1 LGDDCQLTQ
10 REANSLYEGTVV
22 DAANNISNFMVLIM
36 TCIFYSPIIPLAIPL
51 ALAGSFINYWAYK
64 YMLLRN
70 HKMPEMFSDMMAT
83 FFANFMPLVLVVW
96 GLAFCIFVDK
106 IQKAYHKEFSETLNQ

>member
-1 LGDDCQLTQ
+1 M
-10 REANSLYEGTVV
+10 

-51 ALAGSFINYWAYK
+51 ALAGSIINYWAYK
-64 YMLLRN
+64 YMLLRV
-70 HKMPEMFSDMMAT
+70 HKMPEMFSEMMAT

-96 GLAFCIFVDK
+96 GLSFCIFVDK
-106 IQKAYHKEFSETLNQ
+106 I